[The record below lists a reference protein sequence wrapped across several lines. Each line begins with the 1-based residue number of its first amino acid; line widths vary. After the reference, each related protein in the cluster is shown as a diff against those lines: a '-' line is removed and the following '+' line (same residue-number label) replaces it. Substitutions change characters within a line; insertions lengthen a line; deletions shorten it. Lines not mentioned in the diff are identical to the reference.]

1 MVAFAFA
8 DGTAKVPY
16 LVTANPSTTWQTLSS
31 MKGGKPLPKGLDA
44 AWDRV
49 AGVMVRA
56 STNTKKILERADRIL
71 GLESQYCNL
80 TDDKLRE
87 AGLGYREMFR
97 LSRETP
103 DDVDH
108 AYAIIREVAWRTM
121 NMKPFA
127 VQVAGALAM
136 EEGCIAEMAT
146 GEGKTLTATMPATLG
161 GWRGRG
167 CHVITANDYLATR
180 DAAIMAPVYNFFG
193 LRSASI
199 DGEMAPPDR
208 RNAYQADITYCTN
221 KEVAADFLRDRLALG
236 KFKSLPQA
244 LLAKIAQ
251 GSGSGTDRLV
261 QRGLF
266 YAIIDEIDSILIDE
280 AVTPLIISGQAPN
293 EEQVEA
299 FQHSADIAAQLD
311 EKTHYKANVRYHEI
325 ELTRA
330 GKERIAELSE
340 HLGGIWKGSRR
351 REELVTQALT
361 AKVFYKE
368 GKQYVMKDDKV
379 VIVDEFTGRLMPDR
393 EWRDGLH
400 QAVSAK
406 ENVEIEPPKDT
417 YARISF
423 QRFFRQYRRLCG
435 MTGTAA
441 EAWPEFWQIYHMPV
455 VVIPTNRPC
464 IRKMQPD
471 RVFASEAD
479 KWSTI
484 VEEIRSLHKVGRP
497 VLIGTRSVGASELLG
512 QLLAD
517 KGLECQILN
526 AVRHAEEA
534 EIVSQAGQMGR
545 ITVATNMA
553 GRGTDIKLGPGVAE
567 LGGLHVIATERHEA
581 KRIDRQL
588 FGRCARQ
595 GDAGS
600 AQAFVSMGDE
610 LVIRH
615 SPSFLKV
622 LRQKGSMASGEIS
635 TNWNRKLFD
644 LAQQKAQR
652 QALRQR
658 KGVLSSDDWLDEYLG
673 FAGRE
678 M

>member
-8 DGTAKVPY
+8 DGSAKVPY
-16 LVTANPSTTWQTLSS
+16 FVTANPSITWQTLSNMGS
-31 MKGGKPLPKGLDA
+31 GKPLPKGLDA
-44 AWDRV
+44 AWDRLSG
-49 AGVMVRA
+49 ALVRA
-56 STNTKKILERADRIL
+56 GTRTKKFLDRANSIVLLEK
-71 GLESQYCNL
+71 QYSDL

-87 AGLGYREMFR
+87 LGLEYRDRFR
-97 LSRETP
+97 RGREVGQ
-103 DDVDH
+103 DVDH
-108 AYAIIREVAWRTM
+108 VFAIVREAAWRTM
-121 NMKPFA
+121 GLKPFP
-127 VQVAGALAM
+127 VQIAGALAM
-136 EEGCIAEMAT
+136 EAGCFVEMAT
-146 GEGKTLTATMPATLG
+146 GEGKTLTATMPALLG

-180 DAAIMAPVYNFFG
+180 DAETMQPIYGFFG

-208 RNAYQADITYCTN
+208 RDAYQADITYCTN

-236 KFKSLPQA
+236 KLKSLPQA
-244 LLAKIAQ
+244 LLAKIAH

-266 YAIIDEIDSILIDE
+266 YAIVDEVDSILIDE

-293 EEQVEA
+293 CEQVEA
-299 FQHSADIAAQLD
+299 FQHSADIAAQLE
-311 EKTHYKANVRYHEI
+311 EKTHFKPNAKYREI
-325 ELTRA
+325 ELTKA
-330 GKERIAELSE
+330 GEQRISELSE
-340 HLGGIWKGSRR
+340 GLGGLWVGLRR
-351 REELVTQALT
+351 PQELVTQALT
-361 AKVFYKE
+361 AKVFYEE
-368 GKQYVMKDDKV
+368 GKQYVLQDDKV

-406 ENVEIEPPKDT
+406 EGVEIEPPKDT

-441 EAWPEFWQIYHMPV
+441 EGWLEFWQIYHTPV

-464 IRKMQPD
+464 ARKVQPD
-471 RVFASEAD
+471 RVFATQES
-479 KWSTI
+479 KWDVI
-484 VEEIRSLHKVGRP
+484 VDEIRELHEQGRP
-497 VLIGTRSVGASELLG
+497 VLVGTRSVGASELLG

-517 KGLECQILN
+517 EGLDCQILN
-526 AVRHAEEA
+526 AVRHEEEA
-534 EIVSQAGQMGR
+534 EIVAQAGQRGR

-553 GRGTDIKLGPGVAE
+553 GRGTDIKLGKGVAE

-581 KRIDRQL
+581 GRIDRQL

-595 GDAGS
+595 GDPGS
-600 AQAFVSMGDE
+600 AQACVSMQDE
-610 LVIRH
+610 LVVRH
-615 SPSFLKV
+615 SPLLLKT
-622 LRQKGSMASGEIS
+622 LQKRGAAGKGEIS
-635 TNWNRKLFD
+635 TKWNRKLFD
-644 LAQQKAQR
+644 SAQQKAQQ

-678 M
+678 L